1 MPIKQQPLSAAIDE
15 ALHQHLLST
24 VPSVRARALA
34 LSSALPHAGNWL
46 NGIPSSTLGLHLQDQ
61 EFRCCLRYWLGVPL
75 HSSPY
80 SCPECHNT
88 AHPFGDHQVGCGG
101 NGDRITRHN
110 AIRDVV
116 FIAAQSAAL
125 EMPNLIPDSLSR
137 PADVFLP
144 TWSRGRPAVFLSFP
158 LSSSRPWGRLR
169 PLQATPCRLG
179 FNGSWPPIYQPAGP
193 LEWSSSRLSWRL
205 WGVWLK
211 TPSSS
216 FAHWG
221 RPSPRESAPWTRQ
234 LKPRS
239 APNSSST
246 ELLSPCG
253 GGMPPNGFT
262 ASQLSLPQR
271 TALFN
276 FSLFSFF
283 LYLFPV
289 LYILLI
295 CNNCTCMSYL
305 SPTC

>member
-1 MPIKQQPLSAAIDE
+1 MFFSPPGA
-15 ALHQHLLST
+15 
-24 VPSVRARALA
+24 V
-34 LSSALPHAGNWL
+34 AGRRRWM
-46 NGIPSSTLGLHLQDQ
+46 S
-61 EFRCCLRYWLGVPL
+61 
-75 HSSPY
+75 
-80 SCPECHNT
+80 
-88 AHPFGDHQVGCGG
+88 
-101 NGDRITRHN
+101 
-110 AIRDVV
+110 
-116 FIAAQSAAL
+116 
-125 EMPNLIPDSLSR
+125 M
-137 PADVFLP
+137 
-144 TWSRGRPAVFLSFP
+144 SFP

-193 LEWSSSRLSWRL
+193 SEWSSSRLSWRL

-253 GGMPPNGFT
+253 GGVPPNGFT

-276 FSLFSFF
+276 FSLFS
-283 LYLFPV
+283 
-289 LYILLI
+289 LLI
-295 CNNCTCMSYL
+295 SCIVYINYAAFACVSYY
-305 SPTC
+305 

>member
-1 MPIKQQPLSAAIDE
+1 MFGYTPGPSPHSDTAVSALSVAASRPDWQYVDVPIKQQPLSAAIDE

-88 AHPFGDHQVGCGG
+88 ADLFGDHQVGCGG
-101 NGDRITRHN
+101 NGDRITHHN

-116 FIAAQSAAL
+116 FSAAQSAAL
-125 EMPNLIPDSLSR
+125 AASKEMPNLIPDSLSR
-137 PADVFLP
+137 PADFSPPGAVA
-144 TWSRGRPAVFLSFP
+144 GRRRWMSMSFP

-193 LEWSSSRLSWRL
+193 SEWSSSRLS
-205 WGVWLK
+205 K
-211 TPSSS
+211 
-216 FAHWG
+216 
-221 RPSPRESAPWTRQ
+221 
-234 LKPRS
+234 
-239 APNSSST
+239 
-246 ELLSPCG
+246 
-253 GGMPPNGFT
+253 
-262 ASQLSLPQR
+262 
-271 TALFN
+271 
-276 FSLFSFF
+276 
-283 LYLFPV
+283 
-289 LYILLI
+289 
-295 CNNCTCMSYL
+295 
-305 SPTC
+305 

>member
-1 MPIKQQPLSAAIDE
+1 MLAPW
-15 ALHQHLLST
+15 
-24 VPSVRARALA
+24 PS
-34 LSSALPHAGNWL
+34 H
-46 NGIPSSTLGLHLQDQ
+46 LHLQDQ

-88 AHPFGDHQVGCGG
+88 ADPFGDHQVGCGG

-116 FIAAQSAAL
+116 FNAAQSAAL
-125 EMPNLIPDSLSR
+125 APSKEMPNLIPDSLSR

-144 TWSRGRPAVFLSFP
+144 TWSRGRPAALDVHVIS
-158 LSSSRPWGRLR
+158 
-169 PLQATPCRLG
+169 PLQQQTMGEAASTPGHALQVGVQRKL
-179 FNGSWPPIYQPAGP
+179 PIYQPAGP
-193 LEWSSSRLSWRL
+193 SEWSSSRLSWRL

-271 TALFN
+271 TALFP
-276 FSLFSFF
+276 FF

-289 LYILLI
+289 LYIL
-295 CNNCTCMSYL
+295 
-305 SPTC
+305 